1 MQHGSLSRD
10 QRKRSS
16 DVWCYR
22 WWESGPTGR
31 RIHRRIILGTV
42 EQLHDKRAANQAT
55 VGLRREINSH
65 DIRTKTTLMTVA
77 ELADHFRQRELL
89 DSNMRITYSTKK
101 AYAGYLTKWIVP
113 RWGQNALQ
121 HIKAREVELWLA
133 SVQRAR
139 TTRAKIRNVMS
150 VLFNHARRYDLFDG
164 NPIQWVRQS
173 AKRRSA
179 PNVLTIE
186 EVRHLLA
193 ALPPRERILVF
204 LDVSTGLRQSELFGL
219 QWQDIDFEIGELRVT
234 RSVVGQVVGTCK
246 TEASQKAI
254 PLHEDLIEALKG
266 WRQQNPYKE
275 AQHWVFA
282 SPSSGGKNPYWGQ
295 QLMRR
300 DIRPV
305 AEKLGITK
313 RIGWHTFRTR
323 TPHCFGPWERI

>member
-1 MQHGSLSRD
+1 M
-10 QRKRSS
+10 
-16 DVWCYR
+16 
-22 WWESGPTGR
+22 
-31 RIHRRIILGTV
+31 
-42 EQLHDKRAANQAT
+42 
-55 VGLRREINSH
+55 
-65 DIRTKTTLMTVA
+65 
-77 ELADHFRQRELL
+77 
-89 DSNMRITYSTKK
+89 
-101 AYAGYLTKWIVP
+101 TKWIVP

-139 TTRAKIRNVMS
+139 STRSKIRNVMS

-275 AQHWVFA
+275 TQHWVFA

-313 RIGWHTFRTR
+313 RIGWHTFRHTYSTLLRAVGADLKVMQELLRHSTIRVTLDTYTQAVTAAKR
-323 TPHCFGPWERI
+323 TAHTAVVSLIVGNVE

>member
-1 MQHGSLSRD
+1 
-10 QRKRSS
+10 
-16 DVWCYR
+16 
-22 WWESGPTGR
+22 
-31 RIHRRIILGTV
+31 
-42 EQLHDKRAANQAT
+42 
-55 VGLRREINSH
+55 
-65 DIRTKTTLMTVA
+65 
-77 ELADHFRQRELL
+77 
-89 DSNMRITYSTKK
+89 
-101 AYAGYLTKWIVP
+101 
-113 RWGQNALQ
+113 
-121 HIKAREVELWLA
+121 
-133 SVQRAR
+133 
-139 TTRAKIRNVMS
+139 
-150 VLFNHARRYDLFDG
+150 
-164 NPIQWVRQS
+164 QWVRQS

-234 RSVVGQVVGTCK
+234 RSVVGHVVGTCK

-313 RIGWHTFRTR
+313 RIGWHTFRHTYSTLLR
-323 TPHCFGPWERI
+323 SEEHTSELQSRGHLVCRLLLEKKKRRRRPPRPLRYPFGPAVGPGRRHGQLRVH